1 VKNMSTTIRISTE
14 TRTVLSELVQTTGL
28 SMQAILEQAI
38 DMYRRQRMLIALN
51 DAYAALQADPAAWS
65 DLEAE
70 REEWDVTLNDGLER
84 Y

>member
-1 VKNMSTTIRISTE
+1 MSTTIRISTE

>member
-1 VKNMSTTIRISTE
+1 MSTTIRVSIE

-38 DMYRRQRMLIALN
+38 DLYRRQQMLMVLN
-51 DAYAALQADPAAWS
+51 DAYAALQTNQAAWN

-70 REEWDVTLNDGLER
+70 REEWDATLNDGLEQN
-84 Y
+84 

>member
-1 VKNMSTTIRISTE
+1 MSTTIRISRE

-38 DMYRRQRMLIALN
+38 DMYRRQRMLMALN
-51 DAYAALQADPAAWS
+51 DAYAALQADPAAWN

-84 Y
+84 H

>member
-1 VKNMSTTIRISTE
+1 MSTTIRISTE

-38 DMYRRQRMLIALN
+38 DMYRRQQMLMALN
-51 DAYAALQADPAAWS
+51 DAYAALQADQGAWD
-65 DLEAE
+65 DLETE

-84 Y
+84 N

>member
-1 VKNMSTTIRISTE
+1 MSTTIRISTE
-14 TRTVLSELVQTTGL
+14 TRSVLSELVQTTGL

-38 DMYRRQRMLIALN
+38 DMYRRQRMLMALN
-51 DAYAALQADPAAWS
+51 DAYAALQADPAAWN

>member
-1 VKNMSTTIRISTE
+1 
-14 TRTVLSELVQTTGL
+14 
-28 SMQAILEQAI
+28 MQAILEQAI

>member
-1 VKNMSTTIRISTE
+1 MSTTIRVSLE

-38 DMYRRQRMLIALN
+38 DLYRRQQMLMVLN
-51 DAYAALQADPAAWS
+51 DAYAALQTNQAAWN

-70 REEWDVTLNDGLER
+70 REEWDATLNDGLEQN
-84 Y
+84 

>member
-1 VKNMSTTIRISTE
+1 MSTTIRVSTE

-38 DMYRRQRMLIALN
+38 DMYRRQRMLMALN
-51 DAYAALQADPAAWS
+51 DAYAALQADQAAWD

-70 REEWDVTLNDGLER
+70 RAEWDVTLNDGLEQN
-84 Y
+84 